1 METSG
6 DRESRV
12 TPRGRALAMPPAAS
26 QGGALPPPGPVKGV
40 TMNLAH
46 SSGLRCAPSSPGS
59 TPALGPSFFG

>member
-1 METSG
+1 
-6 DRESRV
+6 
-12 TPRGRALAMPPAAS
+12 MPPAAS

-46 SSGLRCAPSSPGS
+46 SSGLRCAPASRGS